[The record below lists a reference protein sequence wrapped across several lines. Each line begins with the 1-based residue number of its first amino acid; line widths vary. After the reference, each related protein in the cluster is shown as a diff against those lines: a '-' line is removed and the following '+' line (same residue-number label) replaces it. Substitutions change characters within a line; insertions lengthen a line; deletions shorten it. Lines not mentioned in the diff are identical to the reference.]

1 MLCVASPLVWAE
13 GDLLALAAEPQGD
26 GWWWKVWR
34 TGAVSVL
41 VVSENPSWRDEVARL
56 LDTEGYAV
64 RLDDCGDAA
73 LEVGCPFDI
82 ALVDLAITGRSPV
95 VVFAALR
102 ARSAIPILA
111 VSLEGSRAPAALD
124 AYAAGADQLVS
135 HGQRPRELMARV
147 RALLR
152 RSPPHPRGSRV
163 PLDAGSISLDPGRG
177 VVSVAG
183 TEVMFTAREGQILR
197 ALLERPGR
205 VVTRDQLVGLGRGQ
219 EDARLLDSHVR
230 SVRTKLEAA
239 EGRRRIIAVRG
250 VGFRLLPDGELDP

>member
-1 MLCVASPLVWAE
+1 M
-13 GDLLALAAEPQGD
+13 AA
-26 GWWWKVWR
+26 
-34 TGAVSVL
+34 
-41 VVSENPSWRDEVARL
+41 L

-73 LEVGCPFDI
+73 LEAACPFDL

-95 VVFAALR
+95 AVFAALR
-102 ARSAIPILA
+102 ARSAIPIVA
-111 VSLEGSRAPAALD
+111 VSLEGSRDPAALD
-124 AYAAGADQLVS
+124 AYAAGADQLVAR
-135 HGQRPRELMARV
+135 GQRPRELMARV

-152 RSPPHPRGSRV
+152 RSPPHPRGSGLPV
-163 PLDAGSISLDPGRG
+163 DAGSISLDPGRG
-177 VVSVAG
+177 VVSVGG
-183 TEVMFTAREGQILR
+183 TEVMLTIREGQILR
-197 ALLERPGR
+197 ALLDRPGR
-205 VVTRDQLVGLGRGQ
+205 VVTRDQLAGLGRGK